1 MFDSFLLSL
10 ADKVTTGTYNFV
22 SLAVK
27 IILLES
33 ILLVLLAPAAEKI
46 QYFVHLR
53 YH

>member
-22 SLAVK
+22 SLVVK
-27 IILLES
+27 ILLES